1 MFELIFAIFITTLV
15 IYGQGIAFNNYIIR
29 NVNLN
34 NNFFETFF
42 FGFIFLGF
50 NTLLINFLF
59 PINKIVGTIIFILST
74 LVLIVELIK
83 NRKIKLLVVKFAIL
97 IFITFFLIA
106 FSNVNRPDAGLYH
119 LPYTSIINE
128 NKIIIGLTNLHF
140 RFGHISIMQYISSAF
155 NNTLIPLQSI
165 SIPSALIFSSFM
177 LFVFS
182 SLKETLKKN
191 DFQNSLIYFLTFVI
205 SVYSYNRF
213 SEYGNDTPAHIF
225 FLLFFIY
232 ILTKE
237 KNNKLFSSIILI
249 STFLFLLK
257 PFMAILITLIFYL
270 FIKQK
275 NKIGILFDKKII
287 FSILFLTLWLIKNT
301 LISGCLIYPISKLCS
316 EKLIFSDIDKTKIE
330 QVSGEAWSKDWSN
343 YKDKKYSIQQYNKN
357 FRWLDT
363 WYNNHLKIIIEKF
376 FPILVFLILIYFFL
390 QINKKNNLKTNKVSD
405 DHILI
410 IFFFTFV
417 LIWFI
422 KFPLYRYGSSFLIA
436 LSIYIL
442 FIITKKF
449 DYSNKSKNFN
459 LMINYILIF
468 SIILFFAKN
477 SLRIFNDYKN
487 KQYFPQIFSL
497 IENNQLK
504 PSKFKKVNLENK
516 GNYYFSN
523 GELCMYSRSPCTHI
537 KLNDIVF
544 KKSYR
549 YKMFYKK
556 KNK

>member
-42 FGFIFLGF
+42 NGFIVLGF
-50 NTLLINFLF
+50 NTVLINFLF

-119 LPYTSIINE
+119 LPDTSIINE

-270 FIKQK
+270 FI
-275 NKIGILFDKKII
+275 NKKIRLAFYLI
-287 FSILFLTLWLIKNT
+287 KNNFSILF
-301 LISGCLIYPISKLCS
+301 
-316 EKLIFSDIDKTKIE
+316 
-330 QVSGEAWSKDWSN
+330 
-343 YKDKKYSIQQYNKN
+343 
-357 FRWLDT
+357 
-363 WYNNHLKIIIEKF
+363 
-376 FPILVFLILIYFFL
+376 
-390 QINKKNNLKTNKVSD
+390 
-405 DHILI
+405 
-410 IFFFTFV
+410 
-417 LIWFI
+417 
-422 KFPLYRYGSSFLIA
+422 
-436 LSIYIL
+436 
-442 FIITKKF
+442 
-449 DYSNKSKNFN
+449 
-459 LMINYILIF
+459 
-468 SIILFFAKN
+468 
-477 SLRIFNDYKN
+477 
-487 KQYFPQIFSL
+487 
-497 IENNQLK
+497 
-504 PSKFKKVNLENK
+504 
-516 GNYYFSN
+516 
-523 GELCMYSRSPCTHI
+523 
-537 KLNDIVF
+537 
-544 KKSYR
+544 
-549 YKMFYKK
+549 
-556 KNK
+556 